1 MGMDGGTYSVAP
13 GQYAPPPAASGKA
26 VAALVLGIAGFLCC
40 NVLAPVAFFLGMSER
55 AAIRAGQSSPTGD
68 GYALAGMI
76 LGIIGTVF
84 LLIGLLWLFVAGGLA
99 VLTAAAGAH

>member
-1 MGMDGGTYSVAP
+1 MGMDGRTYPVTP
-13 GQYAPPPAASGKA
+13 GQYAPPPPASGKA
-26 VAALVLGIAGFLCC
+26 VTALVLGIAGFLCC
-40 NVLAPVAFFLGMSER
+40 NLLGPVAFFLGMSER
-55 AAIRAGQSSPTGD
+55 AAIRAGHSSPTGD

-99 VLTAAAGAH
+99 VIGAAGGAH